1 MHRYT
6 ASMARPVVLVNGLPA
21 AGKTTLA
28 APLAMALG
36 QPLFSKDV
44 IKQTHADV
52 LGADPPPG
60 MTQRQ
65 WSRALGRAAGE
76 TMWALLAAASGGAVL
91 ESSWRADVRPLVR
104 AGLVTAGVTEVVEVW
119 CEAPAPLLRERY
131 ERRWPTRHPVHGA
144 PLSEQEW
151 EQVFAYAEPLA
162 LGPLHRLDTSVP
174 VDVPAVAD
182 WCRSATLNT
191 R

>member
-1 MHRYT
+1 
-6 ASMARPVVLVNGLPA
+6 MARPVVLVNGLPG

-28 APLAMALG
+28 PPLAMVLG
-36 QPLFSKDV
+36 LPLFSKDV

-52 LGADPPPG
+52 LGSDSPAG

-76 TMWALLAAASGGAVL
+76 TMWALLAAAYGGAVL

-104 AGLVTAGVTEVVEVW
+104 AGLAKAGVTDVVEVW
-119 CEAPAPLLRERY
+119 CEAPASLLRERY
-131 ERRWPTRHPVHGA
+131 EQRWATQHPVHGA

-151 EQVFAYAEPLA
+151 EQVFAHAEPLA
-162 LGPLHRLDTSVP
+162 LGPVHRLDTSVP

-182 WCRSATLNT
+182 WCRSAVLDAS
-191 R
+191 